1 MKKILKP
8 KQLEQAAYFSD
19 FTGQPFGGLH
29 HPPVELKMT
38 FNYGSIYDGSD
49 VTLHLSDKD
58 MEPILDLIQSKLNPD
73 YKKDLKDT
81 LDDNNEELDAA
92 MDSRDPMMCEYYISC
107 NSLIKKLLGPVD
119 STDFISED
127 RDRG

>member
-19 FTGQPFGGLH
+19 FTGQPFGGSF

-38 FNYGSIYDGSD
+38 FNYGSIYDQSE

-58 MEPILDLIQSKLNPD
+58 MEPILELIQSKLNPD

-127 RDRG
+127 RDRA

>member
-38 FNYGSIYDGSD
+38 FNYGSNYDGSD
-49 VTLHLSDKD
+49 ITLHLSHKD
-58 MEPILDLIQSKLNPD
+58 IEPILDLIQSKLNPD
-73 YKKDLKDT
+73 YKKDLRQT
-81 LDDNNEELDAA
+81 LDYNNEELDMAA
-92 MDSRDPMMCEYYISC
+92 DSRDPVMYEYYISC
-107 NSLIKKLLGPVD
+107 NSLIRKLLGPVD